1 MKFPPLGPRRKA
13 SAAPDDA
20 NAFREAVRDV
30 RPLPAVNRV
39 VHDLPKPAP
48 RPAKREEDEQ
58 AVLDE
63 LKWLAYDQNRGQSRF
78 SPARNSGTVPPDDA
92 EFEDDGMFL
101 RPGLPRDILR
111 KLKRTHWVIQA
122 NLDLHGLTGDE
133 AVADT
138 AVFLAGCKRS
148 GMRCVRIIHG
158 KGLRSPGREPV
169 LKRRIRKLLTRR
181 DEVLAFV
188 EPRAIHGGGGAVVV
202 LLEA

>member
-1 MKFPPLGPRRKA
+1 MRKGGRG
-13 SAAPDDA
+13 AAPPPDDLDL
-20 NAFREAVRDV
+20 FRAEMRDV
-30 RPLPAVNRV
+30 RPLPTVNRV

-63 LKWLAYDQNRGQSRF
+63 LKWLAIDQHRGQSRF
-78 SPARNSGTVPPDDA
+78 SRERNSGTVPIDT

-133 AVADT
+133 AVAET

-148 GMRCVRIIHG
+148 GIRCVRIIHG

-188 EPRAIHGGGGAVVV
+188 EPRAIHGGSGAVVV

>member
-1 MKFPPLGPRRKA
+1 MKHPREEDA
-13 SAAPDDA
+13 SL
-20 NAFREAVRDV
+20 FREAVKDAK
-30 RPLPAVNRV
+30 PLKPANRV
-39 VHDLPKPAP
+39 DPYRVPPPP
-48 RPAKREEDEQ
+48 RPAKRIEDER
-58 AVLDE
+58 AVLAE
-63 LKWLAYDQNRGQSRF
+63 L
-78 SPARNSGTVPPDDA
+78 ARLTFDDDDL

-111 KLKRTHWVIQA
+111 KLRRTHWVIQED
-122 NLDLHGLTGDE
+122 LDLHGMTGDE
-133 AVADT
+133 AVAET
-138 AVFLAGCKRS
+138 AVFLAGCKRL
-148 GMRCVRIIHG
+148 GIRCVRIVHG

>member
-1 MKFPPLGPRRKA
+1 MKRPAQGARPRAHEPGDVELFRDAVKDVQPI
-13 SAAPDDA
+13 AAPA
-20 NAFREAVRDV
+20 
-30 RPLPAVNRV
+30 RV
-39 VHDLPKPAP
+39 LHDRPKPRP
-48 RPAKREEDEQ
+48 HPAKREEDEQ

-63 LKWLAYDQNRGQSRF
+63 L
-78 SPARNSGTVPPDDA
+78 ARLTFDDDA

-111 KLKRTHWVIQA
+111 KLKRTHWVVQA
-122 NLDLHGLTGDE
+122 SLDLHGLTGDE
-133 AVADT
+133 AVAQT
-138 AVFLAGCKRS
+138 AVFLAGCKR
-148 GMRCVRIIHG
+148 GGVRCVRIIHG

-188 EPRAIHGGGGAVVV
+188 EPRAIHGGSGAVVV